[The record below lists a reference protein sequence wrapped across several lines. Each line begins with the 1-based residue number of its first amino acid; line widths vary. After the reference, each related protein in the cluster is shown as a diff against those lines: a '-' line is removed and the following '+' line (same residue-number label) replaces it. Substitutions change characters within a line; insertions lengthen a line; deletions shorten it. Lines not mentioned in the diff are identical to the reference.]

1 MKEMQK
7 KIAIYMQNKS
17 VGIHNY
23 KLLLTMMDKY
33 EELNLANYAEGQDDK
48 MIFGN
53 PNFKNNEGFTMKDSI
68 TKVSEGMKNPYFN
81 LYHWCKGELFD
92 IEAVYNAI
100 SMKDRLVEKV
110 GKKETKKSSQ
120 QKDLDSVTSG
130 RKTIKTVFKNA
141 GDTGNMA
148 TKIEATE
155 KDIDSLNELNG
166 ILTIYLGETIVP
178 EFKARKF
185 KIYSKIIQ
193 QFNVMQINNAH
204 QIASFWSQVL
214 SNPNIKNLSKDDVE
228 KGTVP
233 D

>member
-1 MKEMQK
+1 
-7 KIAIYMQNKS
+7 
-17 VGIHNY
+17 
-23 KLLLTMMDKY
+23 MMDKY

-120 QKDLDSVTSG
+120 
-130 RKTIKTVFKNA
+130 
-141 GDTGNMA
+141 
-148 TKIEATE
+148 
-155 KDIDSLNELNG
+155 
-166 ILTIYLGETIVP
+166 
-178 EFKARKF
+178 
-185 KIYSKIIQ
+185 
-193 QFNVMQINNAH
+193 
-204 QIASFWSQVL
+204 
-214 SNPNIKNLSKDDVE
+214 
-228 KGTVP
+228 
-233 D
+233 

>member
-1 MKEMQK
+1 
-7 KIAIYMQNKS
+7 
-17 VGIHNY
+17 
-23 KLLLTMMDKY
+23 
-33 EELNLANYAEGQDDK
+33 
-48 MIFGN
+48 
-53 PNFKNNEGFTMKDSI
+53 MKDSI

-100 SMKDRLVEKV
+100 AIKDKLVEKV
-110 GKKETKKSSQ
+110 GKKETKKSGQ

-148 TKIEATE
+148 TKIETTE
-155 KDIDSLNELNG
+155 KDIESLNELNG
-166 ILTIYLGETIVP
+166 ILTIYLGETVVP

-204 QIASFWSQVL
+204 
-214 SNPNIKNLSKDDVE
+214 
-228 KGTVP
+228 
-233 D
+233 